1 MSLTFLTVF
10 VVSFI
15 LSIFFTLLIRL
26 FALRLGIVDDPKK
39 ASRKIH
45 TKPTPLLGGMGI
57 WISFVIVT
65 GSFFLFTN
73 QFHTGHILQKH
84 VIGVLIGSFL
94 LMVGGW
100 IDDRYQLKSYEQLF
114 FSLSAVL
121 IIIIFG
127 IGIDYVT
134 NPLGGLIYLD
144 TYKSIM
150 FWGYPFT
157 ITWISDIFA
166 FFWLLGIMYTIKL
179 LDGLDGLACG
189 ISLVGFLVI
198 FLLSL
203 VQGISQLSES
213 ILSLSLVGA
222 CLGFLMFNFH
232 PAKIFLGEGGSIFLG
247 FMLGTLAIISGG
259 KIATTLLI
267 LGIPILDLCW
277 VILRRIFI
285 EKASPFKG
293 DRKHLHHRL
302 LETGLSYRQVVLTY
316 YFLAFLF
323 GITTI
328 FLQSTY
334 KLVALLLL
342 TLVMMILGGCSIWI
356 YHRKKNMKQ
365 V

>member
-1 MSLTFLTVF
+1 MGLTFLTVF

-15 LSIFFTLLIRL
+15 LSLFFTICISKLATHLN
-26 FALRLGIVDDPKK
+26 IVDDPTK

-45 TKPTPLLGGMGI
+45 QIPTPLLGGIAI
-57 WISFVIVT
+57 WGAFVIVIL
-65 GSFFLFTN
+65 SFFLFTS
-73 QFHTGHILQKH
+73 QFETGHILQKH
-84 VIGVLIGSFL
+84 VIGVLIGSLF

-100 IDDRYQLKSYEQLF
+100 MDDRYQLKSYEQLF
-114 FSLSAVL
+114 FSLSAVFV
-121 IIIIFG
+121 IILFG

-134 NPLGGLIYLD
+134 NPFGGLIYLD
-144 TYKSIM
+144 TYKTS
-150 FWGYPFT
+150 FLWFFPFT
-157 ITWISDIFA
+157 ITWLSDIFA

-179 LDGLDGLACG
+179 LDGLDGLATG

-198 FLLSL
+198 FLLS
-203 VQGISQLSES
+203 VAQGVSQYSES

-232 PAKIFLGEGGSIFLG
+232 PAKIFLGEGGSTFLG
-247 FMLGTLAIISGG
+247 FMLGVLAIISGG

-267 LGIPILDLCW
+267 LGIPILDVCW
-277 VILRRIFI
+277 VILRRIFV
-285 EKASPFKG
+285 EKTSPFRG

-302 LETGLSYRQVVLTY
+302 LDTGLRYRQVVLTY

-342 TLVMMILGGCSIWI
+342 TIVMIILGGCSIWI
-356 YHRKKNMKQ
+356 YHKKKQ
-365 V
+365 LVR